1 MNNQMFCFQCQ
12 ETAGGKGCI
21 SSGVCGKSPEVAALQ
36 DLLVYETKAL
46 SCITTQLRKEKQSV
60 DSKTNHLI
68 KLNLFTTIT
77 NTNFNPVAIR
87 KKISKTLLEKK
98 NLLSEIKDTSSFS
111 ENILWDYESTSLEG
125 KALDV
130 GVLSVEDE
138 DIRSLKEIITYGL
151 KGLAAYTIHAN
162 ALRKEDEGI
171 DAFMQYA
178 LAKTLDDSLSVNDL
192 VTLALQT
199 GRYGISGM
207 ALLDRANTNRYGN
220 PEKTEVNI
228 GTRNNPGILIS
239 GHDLHDLEMLL
250 EQTKGRGVDVYTHS
264 EMLPAHYYPM
274 FKIYPHFVGNYG
286 NAWWRQKEE
295 FEKFNGPILMTTNCL
310 VPPAES
316 YMSRLWTTG
325 AVGFPGCQH
334 IKDRDGKGKDF
345 SSIIAQAKLCP
356 PPEKIETGKVT
367 GGFAH
372 EYLNKFSDA
381 IVKAVNSKKIR
392 RFLVMAG
399 CDGRMK
405 AREYYTEVAK
415 RLPNDVIILT
425 AGCAKYRF
433 NKLDL
438 GEIDGIPRILD
449 VGQCNDSYSLILT
462 VLQLKD
468 LLKTENINDLP
479 IVYSLSWYEQKAVL
493 VLLSLLHLGIKR
505 IYLGPTHPAFFSSNV
520 KDLLVKTFDI
530 QKIGGVDSDLEAL
543 FGSLS

>member
-21 SSGVCGKSPEVAALQ
+21 SSSVCGKSPEVAALQ

-87 KKISKTLLEKK
+87 KKINKTLLDKK

-111 ENILWDYESTSLEG
+111 EKILWDYESTSLEG

-178 LAKTLDDSLSVNDL
+178 LAKTLDNSLSVDDL

-207 ALLDRANTNRYGN
+207 ALLDRANTNRYGS

-372 EYLNKFSDA
+372 EYLDKFSDA

-405 AREYYTEVAK
+405 AREYYTEFAK

-505 IYLGPTHPAFFSSNV
+505 IYLGPTLPAFFSSNV

-530 QKIGGVDSDLEAL
+530 QKIGEVDSDLEAL

>member
-87 KKISKTLLEKK
+87 KKINKTLLEKK

-111 ENILWDYESTSLEG
+111 ENILWDYESTSLED

-178 LAKTLDDSLSVNDL
+178 LAKTLDNSLSVDDL

-207 ALLDRANTNRYGN
+207 ALLDRANTNRYGS

-334 IKDRDGKGKDF
+334 VKDRDGKGQDF

-367 GGFAH
+367 
-372 EYLNKFSDA
+372 
-381 IVKAVNSKKIR
+381 
-392 RFLVMAG
+392 
-399 CDGRMK
+399 
-405 AREYYTEVAK
+405 
-415 RLPNDVIILT
+415 
-425 AGCAKYRF
+425 
-433 NKLDL
+433 
-438 GEIDGIPRILD
+438 
-449 VGQCNDSYSLILT
+449 
-462 VLQLKD
+462 
-468 LLKTENINDLP
+468 
-479 IVYSLSWYEQKAVL
+479 
-493 VLLSLLHLGIKR
+493 
-505 IYLGPTHPAFFSSNV
+505 
-520 KDLLVKTFDI
+520 
-530 QKIGGVDSDLEAL
+530 
-543 FGSLS
+543 